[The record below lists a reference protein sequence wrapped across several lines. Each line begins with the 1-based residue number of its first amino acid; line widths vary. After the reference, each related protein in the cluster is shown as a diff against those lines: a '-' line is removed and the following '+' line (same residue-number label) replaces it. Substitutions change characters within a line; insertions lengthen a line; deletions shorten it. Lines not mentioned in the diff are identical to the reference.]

1 MLRDANYLSIYCPR
15 RLKLETFNFL
25 NTPIFNFLKK
35 TTTKKIKGG
44 LEAANS
50 KQGKAPE
57 LNFA

>member
-1 MLRDANYLSIYCPR
+1 MLRDANYLSNYCPR

-35 TTTKKIKGG
+35 KRKKKKGG
-44 LEAANS
+44 LEAGNS
-50 KQGKAPE
+50 KQGKVPE